1 MVLFKSGAAKN
12 QRIFLNLF
20 VPNAPGK
27 PDVFSGHRRRS
38 VASQGLRKKTDFK
51 YLH

>member
-1 MVLFKSGAAKN
+1 MALIKSGAAKN
-12 QRIFLNLF
+12 ERIFLNLF

-27 PDVFSGHRRRS
+27 PNVFSGHRRRS